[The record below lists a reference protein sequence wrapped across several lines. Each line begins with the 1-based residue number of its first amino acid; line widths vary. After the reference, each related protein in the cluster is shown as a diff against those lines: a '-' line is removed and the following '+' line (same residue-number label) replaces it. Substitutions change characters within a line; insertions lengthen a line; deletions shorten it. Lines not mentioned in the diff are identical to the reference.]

1 MLNINIT
8 VAPQVNSPTDN
19 PIMISNAASVDTH
32 QPSSEEFAKVLE
44 REVSGS
50 ANKSE
55 ANTTTAATAE
65 SSEKDALPNNDN
77 PTMNA
82 LADPSSTHIQAN
94 NNLFIN
100 LTVAEQ
106 LSIQPSTIDPG
117 TSIIAAIT
125 PAALSSTLP
134 QNTFIPQDGKLVTNP
149 VFLTNQVLQQRI
161 TQTTSITSPLAGNFT
176 TSPDDFWQSLD
187 MADSAAPGKSF
198 PLSLE
203 ISDAFQV
210 NAKETIFPVAP
221 ESVAPQS
228 SSLNHSTSTSSL
240 HTGPQSVQVDLPVD
254 QPKWGNEFAQKIVW
268 LTSQQHQVAEIRL
281 NPAHLGPVEVMLTI
295 TQDQATAQFL
305 SPHPAVREA
314 IEQALPR
321 LREMMAEN
329 GIQLG
334 NVMVGADSFQQGSR
348 QQQTYTSANNM
359 EKPAITQ
366 AEAMRSVDT
375 TIVSTTSHHGIV
387 NTYA

>member
-8 VAPQVNSPTDN
+8 AAPQVNSSTDS
-19 PIMISNAASVDTH
+19 PVMINNAASVDTH

-50 ANKSE
+50 TNKSE
-55 ANTTTAATAE
+55 ANATTAATAE
-65 SSEKDALPNNDN
+65 SSEKEALPNSDN
-77 PTMNA
+77 PVVNVP
-82 LADPSSTHIQAN
+82 ADTSSMHTQA

-106 LSIQPSTIDPG
+106 LPIHSSTIDPG
-117 TSIIAAIT
+117 TSIVAAIT
-125 PAALSSTLP
+125 PAGLSTLP

-149 VFLTNQVLQQRI
+149 VFLTNQVLQQKI
-161 TQTTSITSPLAGNFT
+161 AQTTALTSPLASNFT
-176 TSPDDFWQSLD
+176 FSSDDFWQSLD

-198 PLSLE
+198 PLPIE
-203 ISDAFQV
+203 GSDAFHA
-210 NAKETIFPVAP
+210 NTKETLFPVAP
-221 ESVAPQS
+221 ESIAPQS
-228 SSLNHSTSTSSL
+228 SSLTHSTSTSSL
-240 HTGPQSVQVDLPVD
+240 YTGPQSVQVDLPVD
-254 QPKWGNEFAQKIVW
+254 QPKWGSEFAQKIVW

-334 NVMVGADSFQQGSR
+334 NVMVGADSFQQGGR
-348 QQQTYTSANNM
+348 QQQTYTSTNNM
-359 EKPAITQ
+359 TKPATTQ
-366 AEAMRSVDT
+366 VEAMRSVDT
-375 TIVSTTSHHGIV
+375 TIVSTASHHGIV